1 MVSYIVS
8 VHVCARVSVHV
19 CALCVRVCKCVFM
32 CVCARMRALCGW
44 VAGTLVQLPLSGFVF
59 YRTRARLTQQ
69 LVLRASLC

>member
-1 MVSYIVS
+1 MGCPFLLQGMKV
-8 VHVCARVSVHV
+8 
-19 CALCVRVCKCVFM
+19 KCESEVAQSCPTL

-69 LVLRASLC
+69 LVLRASMS